1 MPLYFAYGS
10 NMDVAAMAKRC
21 PRARAIAPAR
31 LNRHRQAVMREGWL
45 TAVRDPRAVV
55 HGVLW
60 DLTLADM
67 PALDR
72 YEGVAQGLYRKAI
85 QSVVTCAGPKSALV
99 YFGANGGP
107 GSPPQDY
114 MEAVLAAAGSW
125 GLPRDALLTLAP
137 RASQRA
143 VEAARDETMKV
154 HPRFAT
160 PLDRER

>member
-21 PRARAIAPAR
+21 PRARPIAPAR
-31 LNRHRQAVMREGWL
+31 LIRHRLAVMREGWL

-60 DLTLADM
+60 ELTLADM

-85 QSVVTCAGPKSALV
+85 QSVATGAGPKSALV
-99 YFGANGGP
+99 YFGANAGP
-107 GSPPQDY
+107 GTPPQGY
-114 MEAVLAAAGSW
+114 IEAVLAAAHRW
-125 GLPRDALLTLAP
+125 GLPLEALLSLTP
-137 RASQRA
+137 RTSQGL
-143 VEAARDETMKV
+143 VQAAKDEKV
-154 HPRFAT
+154 RPRFAT